1 MMIYHI
7 INSILLLT
15 GMEDRNEI
23 QEMIWKGYSMNK
35 WLKALLFLLGAAF
48 LTRLIPFSN
57 WFRILDTMI
66 HELGHAV
73 MTLVM
78 SGSVLRI
85 ELNPDHSGV
94 TYSMLSA
101 GWSQVAVS
109 LAGYISASLF
119 AIALFYGYYKQ
130 KQTIGLVIISVIA
143 VTMIVF
149 FVRSGYGL
157 WWIIIFVIVNL
168 LFYFIG
174 GRIQNFYYLLLS
186 FLCLEESVMGPVT
199 LLLRSL
205 TQPNHAG
212 DATNLANTTMI
223 PAFIWALLFV
233 AISFWCAK
241 TALQLYWK
249 DRTPV
254 SPPK

>member
-1 MMIYHI
+1 
-7 INSILLLT
+7 
-15 GMEDRNEI
+15 
-23 QEMIWKGYSMNK
+23 MNK
-35 WLKALLFLLGAAF
+35 WLKALLFLVGAAF

-73 MTLVM
+73 MTLLM

-109 LAGYISASLF
+109 LSGYISASLF
-119 AIALFYGYYKQ
+119 AIALFYGYHKQ
-130 KQTIGLVIISVIA
+130 KQTIGLVIISILA
-143 VTMIVF
+143 ITMIIF

-157 WWIIIFVIVNL
+157 WWLIIFIIVNL

-186 FLCLEESVMGPVT
+186 FLCLEESVMGPIT
-199 LLLRSL
+199 LLLRSF
-205 TQPNHAG
+205 TQPDHAG

-223 PAFIWALLFV
+223 PAFAWALLFV
-233 AISFWCAK
+233 AISFWCGKA
-241 TALQLYWK
+241 ALQLYWK
-249 DRTPV
+249 DRNPV
-254 SPPK
+254 RQSKENSQ

>member
-1 MMIYHI
+1 M
-7 INSILLLT
+7 
-15 GMEDRNEI
+15 
-23 QEMIWKGYSMNK
+23 
-35 WLKALLFLLGAAF
+35 
-48 LTRLIPFSN
+48 
-57 WFRILDTMI
+57 
-66 HELGHAV
+66 
-73 MTLVM
+73 
-78 SGSVLRI
+78 
-85 ELNPDHSGV
+85 
-94 TYSMLSA
+94 
-101 GWSQVAVS
+101 
-109 LAGYISASLF
+109 F

-157 WWIIIFVIVNL
+157 WWIIIFVVVNL